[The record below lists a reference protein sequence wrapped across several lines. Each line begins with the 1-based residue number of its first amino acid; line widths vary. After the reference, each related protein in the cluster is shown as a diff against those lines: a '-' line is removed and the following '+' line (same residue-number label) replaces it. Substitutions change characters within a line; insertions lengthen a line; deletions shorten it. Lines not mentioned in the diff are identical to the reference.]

1 MGRSLVI
8 VESPAKAKTINKYLG
23 KDFVVKSSYGHV
35 RDLPTGSEEEDPAE
49 RLAKANA
56 ARKVAKAAGKTI
68 AKATPAEKAAKQKTA
83 LIRRM
88 GVDPEHGWAANYEVI
103 PGKEKVVAELRAAAK
118 DADAVYLASDL
129 DREGESIAWHL
140 REVIGGDPARF
151 KRVVF
156 SEITKKAITAAFEK
170 PGVVNEDQVN
180 AQQARR
186 FLDRVVGF
194 MASPLLWSKVARGL
208 SAGRVQSVAVRLIV
222 EREQAIR
229 AFTPEEYWEI
239 HADLVSP
246 GVLRIGAPDPKA
258 PVLKPAAFRAK
269 VVRFKGEKFE
279 PTTGATANA
288 AVATLNK
295 AAYQVASREDK
306 PARSFPS
313 APFKTSTLQAAASTR
328 LGFSVKKTMT
338 VAQRLYEAGL
348 ITYMRTDSVNLSQDA
363 LTAVRELI
371 KTSYGAKYLPE
382 KPVFYKGK
390 ENAQEAHEAIRPTDA
405 AALASQIEVEDDAR
419 RLYDLIW
426 RQFVACQMP
435 PAEFDTTRITI
446 AAGGYEL
453 TANGRVLRFDGY
465 QKVQPQPSKDD
476 PELPPLAQGQAL
488 TLIALDPTQ
497 HFTKPPPRYS
507 EAALVKELEEKG
519 IGRPSTYAAIISTI
533 QDRGY
538 VKLENRRFY
547 AQKIGDIV
555 TSRLTDALPE
565 LMDYGFTAAL
575 EGDLDGI
582 AEAKQNWKAVLDRFY
597 KDFTGKLAAADDTMR
612 GNDPVPT
619 PIGCTVCGR
628 PMSIRT
634 GRTGVFLGCTGYN
647 LPPKERCTA
656 TVNLV
661 PGSEVAAI
669 NDHEEETSEA
679 EAKLL
684 HEQKRCPICRT
695 AMDPYLVDKT
705 RKIHICGNNP
715 DCSGVVIE
723 EGSFQLKGY
732 EGPSIPCDKCGKP
745 MQLKLGRF
753 GKYFGCTGYP
763 ACANTRKLLRSGE
776 AAPPK
781 GAPVPMPE
789 LACTKGPGYFVLRDG
804 AAGIFL
810 AASTYPKVRET
821 RNPLVEDLIRHV
833 TELDPKHAYLATA
846 PATDP
851 AGRSAI
857 IRFDRKA
864 KEQYVSS
871 LDAKGEPSGWTARY
885 DGRQWVPQQEK
896 ATPGKANK
904 EK

>member
-23 KDFVVKSSYGHV
+23 KDFIVKSSYGHV
-35 RDLPTGSEEEDPAE
+35 RDLPTGGEEDDPAE

-56 ARKVAKAAGKTI
+56 ARKAAKAAGKPL
-68 AKATPAEKAAKQKTA
+68 AKATVAEKAIKQRTA

-88 GVDPEHGWAANYEVI
+88 GVDPEHGWAARYETI
-103 PGKEKVVAELRAAAK
+103 PGKEKVIAELKELAAK
-118 DADAVYLASDL
+118 ADTIYLASDL

-170 PGVVNEDQVN
+170 PGVVNEDRVN

-194 MASPLLWSKVARGL
+194 MASPLLWAKVARGL

-222 EREQAIR
+222 EREQGIR
-229 AFTPEEYWEI
+229 AFKPDEYWEV
-239 HADLVSP
+239 HADVQTS
-246 GVLRIGAPDPKA
+246 A
-258 PVLKPAAFRAK
+258 PVSSGVRAK
-269 VVRFKGEKFE
+269 VVRLKGDKFE
-279 PTTGATANA
+279 PTTGAQATATVTALQQASFTVA
-288 AVATLNK
+288 A
-295 AAYQVASREDK
+295 RDDK
-306 PARSFPS
+306 PTRSFPT

-338 VAQRLYEAGL
+338 VAQRLYEAGF
-348 ITYMRTDSVNLSQDA
+348 ITYMRTDSVNISADA

-371 KTSYGAKYLPE
+371 GTQFGPRYLLE
-382 KPVFYKGK
+382 KPVVYKSK
-390 ENAQEAHEAIRPTDA
+390 DNAQEAHEAIRPTDIA
-405 AALASQIEVEDDAR
+405 ARADQLDAEDDAK

-446 AAGGYEL
+446 AAADHEL

-465 QKVQPQPSKDD
+465 QKILPQPVKDEA
-476 PELPPLAQGQAL
+476 ELPQLKVGEKL
-488 TLIALDPTQ
+488 TLLKLDPTQ

-565 LMDYGFTAAL
+565 LMDYGFTASL

-582 AEAKQNWKAVLDRFY
+582 ADAKQNWKTVLDRFY
-597 KDFTGKLAAADDTMR
+597 KEFTGKLVAADDTMR

-619 PIGCTVCGR
+619 PIACATCKR
-628 PMSIRT
+628 PMAIRT

-669 NDHEEETSEA
+669 SDRISDNEVEEASEA

-684 HEQKRCPICRT
+684 HEQKRCPICST
-695 AMDPYLVDKT
+695 AMDAYLVDKT

-715 DCSGVVIE
+715 DCPGVTVE
-723 EGSFQLKGY
+723 DGAFQLKGY
-732 EGPSIPCDKCGKP
+732 EGPSLECDKCGKQ

-763 ACANTRKLLRSGE
+763 ECSNTRKLLRSGE

-781 GAPVPMPE
+781 SEPVQMPE
-789 LACTKGPGYFVLRDG
+789 LPCTKGPGHFVMRDG

-821 RNPLVEDLIRHV
+821 RNPLVEDLLRHRA
-833 TELDPKHAYLATA
+833 ELDPKHYYLADGPVA
-846 PATDP
+846 DLK
-851 AGRSAI
+851 G
-857 IRFDRKA
+857 RKA
-864 KEQYVSS
+864 IVRYARKTKEQYLSS
-871 LDAKGEPSGWTARY
+871 EDAQGEPSGWTAHY
-885 DGRQWVPQQEK
+885 DGKKWVEATEK
-896 ATPGKANK
+896 ATVKTTVK
-904 EK
+904 VK

>member
-23 KDFVVKSSYGHV
+23 KDFIVKSSYGHV
-35 RDLPTGSEEEDPAE
+35 RDLPTGGEEDDPAE
-49 RLAKANA
+49 RLAKANE
-56 ARKVAKAAGKTI
+56 ARKAAKAAGKTI
-68 AKATPAEKAAKQKTA
+68 AKATPAQKAAKQKTA

-88 GVDPEHGWAANYEVI
+88 GVDPEHGWAAQYEVI
-103 PGKEKVVAELRAAAK
+103 PGKEKVVAELKAAAA

-170 PGVVNEDQVN
+170 PGVVNEDRVN

-239 HADLVSP
+239 HADL
-246 GVLRIGAPDPKA
+246 
-258 PVLKPAAFRAK
+258 AAKGPLRAK
-269 VVRFKGEKFE
+269 VMRHKGAKFD
-279 PTTGATANA
+279 PKDGVTANA
-288 AVATLNK
+288 AVTALNK
-295 AAYQVASREDK
+295 AAYKVALREDK
-306 PARSFPS
+306 PAKSHPS

-348 ITYMRTDSVNLSQDA
+348 ITYMRTDSVNLSADA
-363 LTAVRELI
+363 LTAVRGLI
-371 KTSYGAKYLPE
+371 QTSYGAKYLPE

-405 AALASQIEVEDDAR
+405 AVPGSQLDVEDDAR
-419 RLYDLIW
+419 KLYDLIW
-426 RQFVACQMP
+426 RQFVACQMM

-446 AAGGYEL
+446 AAGDYEL
-453 TANGRVLRFDGY
+453 AANGRVMRFDGY
-465 QKVQPQPSKDD
+465 QKVMPQPVKDE
-476 PELPPLAQGQAL
+476 PELPPLTQGEAL
-488 TLIALDPTQ
+488 KLVKLDPTQ

-565 LMDYGFTAAL
+565 LMDYGFTAGL

-582 AEAKQNWKAVLDRFY
+582 AEAKKNWKQVLDRFY
-597 KDFTGKLAAADDTMR
+597 KDFTGKLDAADETMR
-612 GNDPVPT
+612 GNNPVPT
-619 PIGCTVCGR
+619 PIACTVCAR
-628 PMSIRT
+628 PMAIRT

-647 LPPKERCTA
+647 LPPKERCTT

-661 PGSEVAAI
+661 PGSEVAAVS
-669 NDHEEETSEA
+669 DQDEETTEA

-684 HEQKRCPICRT
+684 HEQKRCPICST
-695 AMDPYLVDKT
+695 AMDAYLVDKT
-705 RKIHICGNNP
+705 RKLHICGNNP
-715 DCSGVVIE
+715 DCAGVVVE
-723 EGSFQLKGY
+723 EGAFQLKGY

-781 GAPVPMPE
+781 SAPVAMPE
-789 LACTKGPGYFVLRDG
+789 LPCTKGPGHFVLRDG
-804 AAGIFL
+804 AAGLFL

-821 RNPLVEDLIRHV
+821 RNPLVEDLVRHAD
-833 TELDPKHAYLATA
+833 ELDPKYAFLAKA
-846 PATDP
+846 PEADP
-851 AGRSAI
+851 KGRKTI
-857 IRFDRKA
+857 VRFDRKA

-871 LDAKGEPSGWTARY
+871 EDAKGEPSGWSARY
-885 DGRQWVPQQEK
+885 DGRQWVAKQEK
-896 ATPGKANK
+896 
-904 EK
+904 

>member
-23 KDFVVKSSYGHV
+23 KDFIVKSSYGHV
-35 RDLPTGSEEEDPAE
+35 RDLPTGGDEEDPAE
-49 RLAKANA
+49 RLAKANE
-56 ARKVAKAAGKTI
+56 ARKVAKAAGKTV
-68 AKATPAEKAAKQKTA
+68 AKATPAEKASKQKTA

-88 GVDPEHGWAANYEVI
+88 GVDPEHGWKAQYEII
-103 PGKEKVVAELRAAAK
+103 PDKLKVVAELRALAK
-118 DADAVYLASDL
+118 DADAIYLASDL

-140 REVIGGDPARF
+140 REVIGGEAKRF

-156 SEITKKAITAAFEK
+156 NEITKKAITAAFEQ
-170 PGVVNEDQVN
+170 PGTVNEDRVN

-194 MASPLLWSKVARGL
+194 MASPVLWNKVARGL

-229 AFTPEEYWEI
+229 AFTPEEYWEL
-239 HADLVSP
+239 HADL
-246 GVLRIGAPDPKA
+246 AT
-258 PVLKPAAFRAK
+258 PAALRAK
-269 VVRFKGEKFE
+269 VVRFKGGKFE
-279 PTTGATANA
+279 PQDGVTAKA
-288 AVATLNK
+288 ALAALDK
-295 AAYQVASREDK
+295 AAYRVSARDDK
-306 PARSFPS
+306 PTRSFPS

-338 VAQRLYEAGL
+338 VAQRLYEAGH

-371 KTSYGAKYLPE
+371 TSSFGAKYLPE
-382 KPVFYKGK
+382 KPIFYKGK
-390 ENAQEAHEAIRPTDA
+390 ENAQEAHEAIRPTDGA
-405 AALASQIEVEDDAR
+405 VLASQLDVEDDAR

-446 AAGGYEL
+446 AAGDYEL
-453 TANGRVLRFDGY
+453 TANGRVLRFDGF
-465 QKVQPQPSKDD
+465 QKVQPPAKSDE
-476 PELPPLAQGQAL
+476 PELPSLVQGAVL
-488 TLIALDPTQ
+488 KLVKLDPTQ

-507 EAALVKELEEKG
+507 EAALVKELEERG

-555 TSRLTDALPE
+555 TSRLADAFPD

-575 EGDLDGI
+575 EEDLDEI
-582 AEAKQNWKAVLDRFY
+582 AEAKDDWKAVLDRFY
-597 KDFTGKLAAADDTMR
+597 KGFTKQIAASAETMR
-612 GNDPVPT
+612 GNEPVLT
-619 PIGCTVCGR
+619 PIACTVCGR

-634 GRTGVFLGCTGYN
+634 GRTGVFLGCTGYS
-647 LPPKERCTA
+647 LPPKERCTT

-661 PGSEVAAI
+661 PGSEAAAVS
-669 NDHEEETSEA
+669 DQDEETSEA

-684 HEQKRCPICRT
+684 HEQKRCSICHT
-695 AMDPYLVDKT
+695 AMDAYLVDKT

-715 DCSGVVIE
+715 DCAGVTIE
-723 EGSFQLKGY
+723 AGSFQLKGY

-763 ACANTRKLLRSGE
+763 ECGNTRKLLRSGE

-781 GAPVPMPE
+781 CPPVAMPE
-789 LACTKGPGYFVLRDG
+789 LPCTKGPGHFVLRDG
-804 AAGIFL
+804 AAGLFL

-821 RNPLVEDLIRHV
+821 RNPLVEDLVRHAS
-833 TELDPKHAYLATA
+833 ELDPKYAFLATA
-846 PATDP
+846 PVVDSK
-851 AGRSAI
+851 GRKAI

-871 LDAKGEPSGWTARY
+871 EDAKGEPSGWSARF
-885 DGRQWVPQQEK
+885 DGRQWVAKQENKQEK
-896 ATPGKANK
+896 
-904 EK
+904 

>member
-35 RDLPTGSEEEDPAE
+35 RDLPVGGDDEDPAD
-49 RLAKANA
+49 RLAKAREA
-56 ARKVAKAAGKTI
+56 QAKAKAEGKKVV
-68 AKATPAEKAAKQKTA
+68 KATPAEKAVKARTA

-88 GVDPEHGWAANYEVI
+88 GVDPEHGWKAQYEVI
-103 PGKEKVVAELRAAAK
+103 PGKEKVVAELKAAAK

-156 SEITKKAITAAFEK
+156 SEITKKAIVAAFEK
-170 PGVVNEDQVN
+170 PGVVNEDRVN

-222 EREQAIR
+222 EREHAIR
-229 AFTPEEYWEI
+229 AFVPEEYWEI
-239 HADLVSP
+239 HADLS
-246 GVLRIGAPDPKA
+246 AKA
-258 PVLKPAAFRAK
+258 PLRAK
-269 VVRFKGEKFE
+269 VVRFKGDKFD
-279 PTTGATANA
+279 PKDGATAKGALA
-288 AVATLNK
+288 ALEK
-295 AAYQVASREDK
+295 AAYKVASREDK
-306 PARSFPS
+306 PAKSYPT

-338 VAQRLYEAGL
+338 LAQRLYEAGF
-348 ITYMRTDSVNLSQDA
+348 ITYMRTDSVNISLDA
-363 LTAVRELI
+363 LAAVRELI
-371 KTSYGAKYLPE
+371 TSSYGPKYLPE
-382 KPVFYKGK
+382 KPVFYKSK
-390 ENAQEAHEAIRPTDA
+390 ENAQEAHEAIRPTDV
-405 AALASQIEVEDDAR
+405 AALGSQIDVEDDAR

-446 AAGGYEL
+446 AAGDYEL
-453 TANGRVLRFDGY
+453 TTNGRVLKFDGF
-465 QKVQPQPSKDD
+465 QKVQPLPAKDEPVL
-476 PELPPLAQGQAL
+476 PELTQGE
-488 TLIALDPTQ
+488 TLKLVKLDPTQ

-547 AQKIGDIV
+547 AQKVGDIV
-555 TSRLTDALPE
+555 TSRLSDAFPE
-565 LMDYGFTAAL
+565 LMDYGFTAGL
-575 EGDLDGI
+575 EEDLDEI
-582 AEAKQNWKAVLDRFY
+582 AEAKEDWKVVLDRFY
-597 KDFTGKLAAADDTMR
+597 KDFTGKIAEADVNMR
-612 GNDPVPT
+612 GNEPVPT
-619 PIGCTVCGR
+619 PIACATCGR
-628 PMSIRT
+628 PMAIRT

-647 LPPKERCTA
+647 LTPKERCTA

-661 PGSEVAAI
+661 PGSEIVATSDVDEEAS
-669 NDHEEETSEA
+669 EEE
-679 EAKLL
+679 AKQL
-684 HEQKRCPICRT
+684 HEQKRCPICAT
-695 AMDPYLVDKT
+695 AMDAYLVDKT
-705 RKIHICGNNP
+705 RKLHVCGNNP
-715 DCSGVVIE
+715 DCAGVVVE
-723 EGSFQLKGY
+723 EGSYTIRGY

-763 ACANTRKLLRSGE
+763 ACTNTRKLLRSGE

-781 GAPVPMPE
+781 SEPVPMPE
-789 LACTKGPGYFVLRDG
+789 LPCTKGPGHFVLRDG
-804 AAGIFL
+804 AAGLFL

-821 RNPLVEDLIRHV
+821 RNPLVEDLVRHAA
-833 TELDPKHAYLATA
+833 ELDPKHAYLTKA
-846 PATDP
+846 PVADP
-851 AGRSAI
+851 KGRKAI

-871 LDAKGEPSGWTARY
+871 EDAKGDPSGWSARLV
-885 DGRQWVPQQEK
+885 GGKWVEKQEK
-896 ATPGKANK
+896 
-904 EK
+904 

>member
-23 KDFVVKSSYGHV
+23 KDFIVKSSYGHV
-35 RDLPTGSEEEDPAE
+35 RDLPTGGDEEDPAE
-49 RLAKANA
+49 RLAKANE
-56 ARKVAKAAGKTI
+56 ARKVAKAAGKKV
-68 AKATPAEKAAKQKTA
+68 AKATPSEKAVKQKTA

-88 GVDPEHGWAANYEVI
+88 GVDPEHGWKAQYEVI
-103 PGKEKVVAELRAAAK
+103 PDKVKVVAELKALAQE
-118 DADAVYLASDL
+118 ADAIYLASDL

-156 SEITKKAITAAFEK
+156 NEITKKAITAAFEK
-170 PGVVNEDQVN
+170 PGVVNEDRVN

-194 MASPLLWSKVARGL
+194 MASPVLWSKVARGL

-222 EREQAIR
+222 EREHSIR
-229 AFTPEEYWEI
+229 AFTPEEYWEL
-239 HADLVSP
+239 HADLA
-246 GVLRIGAPDPKA
+246 APAK
-258 PVLKPAAFRAK
+258 LRAK
-269 VVRFKGEKFE
+269 VVRFKGDKFE
-279 PTTGATANA
+279 PKDGATAKA
-288 AVATLNK
+288 AVAYLEKT
-295 AAYQVASREDK
+295 AYRVASREDK

-338 VAQRLYEAGL
+338 VAQRLYEAGH
-348 ITYMRTDSVNLSQDA
+348 ITYMRTDSVNLSLDA
-363 LTAVRELI
+363 LTAVRDLI
-371 KTSYGAKYLPE
+371 TSSYGPKYLPE
-382 KPVFYKGK
+382 KPIFYKGK
-390 ENAQEAHEAIRPTDA
+390 ENAQEAHEAIRPTDGGV
-405 AALASQIEVEDDAR
+405 LASQLDVEDDAR

-426 RQFVACQMP
+426 RQFLACQMP
-435 PAEFDTTRITI
+435 PAEFDTTRITV
-446 AAGGYEL
+446 AAGDYEL

-465 QKVQPQPSKDD
+465 QKVNPPAKSDE
-476 PELPPLAQGQAL
+476 PELPQLVQGAVL
-488 TLIALDPTQ
+488 NLIKLDPTQ

-555 TSRLTDALPE
+555 TSRLGDAFPD

-575 EGDLDGI
+575 EEDLDEI
-582 AEAKQNWKAVLDRFY
+582 AEAKDDWKAVLDRFY
-597 KDFTGKLAAADDTMR
+597 KGFTKQIAASDEKMR
-612 GNDPVPT
+612 GNEPVPT
-619 PIGCTVCGR
+619 PIACTVCSR

-634 GRTGVFLGCTGYN
+634 GRTGVFLGCTGYS
-647 LPPKERCTA
+647 LPPKERCTT

-661 PGSEVAAI
+661 PGSEVAAVS
-669 NDHEEETSEA
+669 DVEEETSEA

-684 HEQKRCPICRT
+684 HEQKRCPICST
-695 AMDPYLVDKT
+695 AMDSYLVDKT

-715 DCSGVVIE
+715 DCAGVTIE
-723 EGSFQLKGY
+723 EGAFHLRGY

-781 GAPVPMPE
+781 CPPVAMPE
-789 LACTKGPGYFVLRDG
+789 LACTKGPGHFVLRDG
-804 AAGIFL
+804 AAGLFL

-821 RNPLVEDLIRHV
+821 RNPLVEDLVRHAS
-833 TELDPKHAYLATA
+833 ELDPKYAYLATA
-846 PATDP
+846 PEVDGK
-851 AGRSAI
+851 GRKTI

-871 LDAKGEPSGWTARY
+871 EDAKGEPSGWSARF
-885 DGRQWVPQQEK
+885 DGRQWVVKQEK
-896 ATPGKANK
+896 
-904 EK
+904 